1 MEKFYR
7 QILFRS
13 WRVTWRFRWL
23 WLFGFFATFLGNAS
37 FYEAIIRSFNDMS
50 EGRSIYYTLRQYANT
65 GIFST
70 FSWTKLIDLWQTDTV
85 SFSLSLFTILFVMLV
100 ASLIIILAIVS
111 QISLIKS
118 AITLDQNK
126 KISFKQAFSLGIHKF
141 WPVLGLNIITRVVMT
156 GFVIFIAFLVSLYIA
171 QTSWIAYAL
180 YIVSFLVLL
189 LLGIIIYFLTIY
201 ASAFIVLR
209 DKGIFVSIR
218 YAWYIFKQNM
228 LLNIEMGFILF
239 LLNILIGLLA
249 IVFAVFVLSPFILL
263 YLMMVLMSLSG
274 GLGLLV
280 VLIVILALA
289 IIAVFGSG
297 YTTFQVTVWSILFEE
312 LALKR
317 GKSKMRR
324 IVDQIKHRVKK
335 KK

>member
-209 DKGIFVSIR
+209 DKGIFVSNR
-218 YAWYIFKQNM
+218 YACYSFCCVCLVSIYFA
-228 LLNIEMGFILF
+228 LF
-239 LLNILIGLLA
+239 NDGLDVTKWRFRFTCSFNSYPCFSYYCC
-249 IVFAVFVLSPFILL
+249 IRFRL
-263 YLMMVLMSLSG
+263 YHLPG
-274 GLGLLV
+274 HCLV
-280 VLIVILALA
+280 D
-289 IIAVFGSG
+289 
-297 YTTFQVTVWSILFEE
+297 TV
-312 LALKR
+312 
-317 GKSKMRR
+317 
-324 IVDQIKHRVKK
+324 
-335 KK
+335 